1 MSYRSR
7 SITLLRACSMSHR
20 TLTPLRRAKQFG
32 ALALAGLLSACS
44 PVVLHPA
51 GDIAKQEANL
61 VVTATLLMLL
71 IIVPVMLLTVFF
83 AWKYREGAGAR
94 YEPEWHHSTQLE
106 LGIWGAPLLIIIAL
120 GSLTWVTTHTLD
132 PFRPLSRVAEGKP
145 IPAGVKPLE
154 IEVVA
159 LDWKWLFIYPEQ
171 KIASVNELALPIDR
185 PVHFKISSSSVMN
198 SFYIPALAGQIY
210 AMPGMASEMH
220 AVLNKTGTFDGFSA
234 NYSGSGFSNMR
245 FKAHGMKE
253 GDFNTWATKIAQ
265 SKGEV
270 LDTNSYLALEA
281 PSEKEPVRH
290 YAAVSA
296 DLFDRVVNL
305 CVRPGKM
312 CQKDMMALDAR
323 GGTGKAG
330 AYNVAALTYD
340 KYGRESTKPVI
351 AGQTRVNPSTEK
363 AFVRAICAPKT
374 IAIPLPA
381 DRAAAAAKFSLAAP
395 ARTPLS

>member
-1 MSYRSR
+1 M
-7 SITLLRACSMSHR
+7 
-20 TLTPLRRAKQFG
+20 
-32 ALALAGLLSACS
+32 
-44 PVVLHPA
+44 
-51 GDIAKQEANL
+51 
-61 VVTATLLMLL
+61 VTATLLMLL

-145 IPAGVKPLE
+145 IAAGVKPLE
-154 IEVVA
+154 VEVVA

-171 KIASVNELALPIDR
+171 KIASVNELVLPVDR

-210 AMPGMASEMH
+210 AMPGMASELH

-245 FKAHGMKE
+245 FKAHGMTQD
-253 GDFNTWATKIAQ
+253 GFAQWATQIAQ

-270 LDTNSYLALEA
+270 LDAQSYLALEV
-281 PSEKEPVRH
+281 PSEKDPVRH
-290 YAAVSA
+290 YAAVS
-296 DLFDRVVNL
+296 DGLFDRVVNL

-312 CQKDMMALDAR
+312 CLKDMMALDAK

-340 KYGRESTKPVI
+340 KYGRESVKPVI
-351 AGQTRVNPSTEK
+351 AGRSKLNPAVEK
-363 AFVRAICAPKT
+363 AFVRAICEPKT
-374 IAIPLPA
+374 LVNPLPA
-381 DRAAAAAKFSLAAP
+381 DRAAAAAKFTAAQVPVKASARNSL
-395 ARTPLS
+395 S

>member
-1 MSYRSR
+1 
-7 SITLLRACSMSHR
+7 
-20 TLTPLRRAKQFG
+20 
-32 ALALAGLLSACS
+32 
-44 PVVLHPA
+44 
-51 GDIAKQEANL
+51 
-61 VVTATLLMLL
+61 
-71 IIVPVMLLTVFF
+71 
-83 AWKYREGAGAR
+83 
-94 YEPEWHHSTQLE
+94 
-106 LGIWGAPLLIIIAL
+106 
-120 GSLTWVTTHTLD
+120 
-132 PFRPLSRVAEGKP
+132 
-145 IPAGVKPLE
+145 
-154 IEVVA
+154 
-159 LDWKWLFIYPEQ
+159 
-171 KIASVNELALPIDR
+171 
-185 PVHFKISSSSVMN
+185 
-198 SFYIPALAGQIY
+198 
-210 AMPGMASEMH
+210 MH
-220 AVLNKTGTFDGFSA
+220 AVLNKTGTFEGFSA